1 MSKEHNLKMIGFR
14 VSSEVKAE
22 LSAIS
27 QTEQMQLSKVARI
40 LLEIGIDEYQKAKT
54 RARDSSNLL
63 QLLDRK

>member
-1 MSKEHNLKMIGFR
+1 MSKEHHLKMIGFR

-27 QTEQMQLSKVARI
+27 KTEQMQLSTVARI

>member
-1 MSKEHNLKMIGFR
+1 MSKEHHLKMIGFR

-22 LSAIS
+22 LSAIA

-40 LLEIGIDEYQKAKT
+40 LLEIGIDEYRKAKT
-54 RARDSSNLL
+54 RAGTGSNLL